1 MKTGIVQD
9 THRLAMALGDYAAR
23 ARRYGD
29 INVATELLQRALF
42 YESRAAELMDDDPDV
57 LWRAVLYRSAAS
69 LALQCGEYEE
79 AKRLI
84 ATGLAGNPPSEIA
97 AELRDV
103 LKLVKQ
109 AQKQEQKGGEKDTLP
124 TEIRQHTA

>member
-1 MKTGIVQD
+1 MSTVKELHDRAMVLSGEAFVA
-9 THRLAMALGDYAAR
+9 RLRGELEKARELSRQALPFEAEAASMLEDR
-23 ARRYGD
+23 FDAEPSRS
-29 INVATELLQRALF
+29 VLF
-42 YESRAAELMDDDPDV
+42 
-57 LWRAVLYRSAAS
+57 RSAAS

-84 ATGLAGNPPSEIA
+84 ATGLAGNPPAEIA

-109 AQKQEQKGGEKDTLP
+109 AEKQEQNNVKKDTLS
-124 TEIRQHTA
+124 TQAKKHTA